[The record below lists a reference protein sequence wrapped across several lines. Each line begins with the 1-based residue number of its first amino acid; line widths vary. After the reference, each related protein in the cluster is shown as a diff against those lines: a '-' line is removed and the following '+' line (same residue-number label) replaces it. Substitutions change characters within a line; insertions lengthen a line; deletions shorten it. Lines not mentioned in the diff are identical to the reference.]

1 MINWNNLFIINKIK
15 IIRNSKLKFL
25 KNIQKKYKDINI
37 SQFKKFYIITIGIIF
52 LISTIIFSCLI
63 ADIIIQ
69 PDIQA
74 IELYKPTI
82 PTKIYDIKG
91 EVISEFFTEQRA
103 LVEYKDLPEH
113 LIEAIISMED
123 NNFMKHAGIDVI
135 GIFRGTIG
143 NMLLGR
149 RPRGASTLTQQ
160 VARGIVLKSRERT
173 ITRKLR
179 EIWVTFQIEKRLTKE
194 EIVTLYFNQIFFG
207 HSVYGVQAASRF
219 YFNKDVQD
227 LNLAECAML
236 ATLPPSPN
244 AYSPI
249 NNPNISMQRHKVVLK
264 RMNDMKFITSAERD
278 IAYKEFWESYT
289 GKIGRRGTTA
299 YSASMDRAPYV
310 TEYVRRM
317 LVEKYDEKTLKEDGL
332 KIYTT
337 IDIEKQEAAQ
347 RLLTEALRNYNI
359 RYEGGSLDISSVY
372 DRNLLNKLEILSLM
386 FELPEDLTYNKF
398 NIAVR
403 DSLNKNVSSPL
414 ALISDIFGME
424 EVNDIM
430 MEVMKADEAELSRQ
444 IEGALVSID
453 PRNGYIVSMVGG
465 SGFTPRN
472 QLNRVT
478 QARRQAGSAF
488 KPFVYAA
495 SMDITNYSPSTIV
508 SDAPI
513 GFVFEDGNSWIPKN
527 YSENFKGD
535 VSLRYA
541 LSVSL
546 NIATIN
552 VLNYVGVTNA
562 IKYMEPIFKADNDER
577 KSKRM
582 FNADLTLSLG
592 TGLFTPLELTT
603 GFATIANEGKEVEP
617 ILIRYVTDRNDVV
630 IDNFE
635 EELKKEIEEKGGAKQ
650 VMSREVAYLISD
662 ILSGVLRGGTATS
675 AMYEAKFTRMG
686 AGKTGTSNDWK
697 DAWFVGYTP
706 ELATGIWIGF
716 DSFKYSLGN
725 NQVGGRVAAPIW
737 GKYMV
742 EALKTVKPTWYKKP
756 ANVVNVEVCAISGK
770 LPSPSCYS
778 LKSEL
783 FIRDKIPNEICNVCA
798 NHLQDSSE
806 LDSIIDS
813 FLDY

>member
-1 MINWNNLFIINKIK
+1 M
-15 IIRNSKLKFL
+15 KFL
-25 KNIQKKYKDINI
+25 KNIWQKYNNLNI
-37 SQFKKFYIITIGIIF
+37 KQFKKFYIIAIAIIF
-52 LISTIIFSCLI
+52 LLNTIIFSFLI
-63 ADIIIQ
+63 ADIVAQ
-69 PDIQA
+69 PDIEA
-74 IELYKPTI
+74 IELYQPTI

-103 LVEYKDLPEH
+103 LVNYKDLPPH

-123 NNFMKHAGIDVI
+123 NNFMKHAGIDII

-244 AYSPI
+244 TYSPI

-264 RMNDMKFITSAERD
+264 RMNDMKFITQAEGD

-310 TEYVRRM
+310 TEYVRRI
-317 LVEKYDEKTLKEDGL
+317 LVERYDEKTLKEEGL

-347 RLLTEALRNYNI
+347 KLLTEALRNYNI
-359 RYEGGSLDISSVY
+359 KYEGGSLDISSVY
-372 DRNLLNKLEILSLM
+372 DRTLLNKLEMLSLIVA
-386 FELPEDLTYNKF
+386 LPEDLAYNKF

-403 DSLNKNVSSPL
+403 DALNKNVSSPL
-414 ALISDIFGME
+414 ALLSDMFGME
-424 EVNDIM
+424 NVNDVI

-444 IEGALVSID
+444 IEGALVSIN
-453 PRNGYIVSMVGG
+453 PKNGYIVSMVGG

-527 YSENFKGD
+527 YSANFKGD

-541 LSVSL
+541 LAVSL

-562 IKYMEPIFKADNDER
+562 IKYMEPIFKADNDEK

-617 ILIRYVTDRNDVV
+617 ILIRYVTDRHDVM

-635 EELKKEIEEKGGAKQ
+635 EDLKKEIEERGGAKQ
-650 VMSREVAYLISD
+650 VMSQEVAYLISD

-725 NQVGGRVAAPIW
+725 NQVGGRIAAPIW

-742 EALKTVKPTWYKKP
+742 EALKTIKPTWYKKP
-756 ANVVNVEVCAISGK
+756 NNIVNINICSISGK
-770 LPSPSCYS
+770 LPSASCYS
-778 LKSEL
+778 IKSEL

-798 NHLQDSSE
+798 NYLQDSNE

>member
-1 MINWNNLFIINKIK
+1 M
-15 IIRNSKLKFL
+15 KFL
-25 KNIQKKYKDINI
+25 KNIWQKYNNLNI
-37 SQFKKFYIITIGIIF
+37 KQFKKFYIIAIAIF
-52 LISTIIFSCLI
+52 FLLNTIIFSFLI
-63 ADIIIQ
+63 ADIVAQ
-69 PDIQA
+69 PDIEA
-74 IELYKPTI
+74 IELYQPTI

-103 LVEYKDLPEH
+103 LVNYKDLPPH

-123 NNFMKHAGIDVI
+123 NNFMKHAGIDII

-143 NMLLGR
+143 NMLLRR

-244 AYSPI
+244 TYSPI

-264 RMNDMKFITSAERD
+264 RMNDMKFITQAEGD

-310 TEYVRRM
+310 TEYVRRI
-317 LVEKYDEKTLKEDGL
+317 LVERYDEKTLKEEGL

-347 RLLTEALRNYNI
+347 KLLTEALRNYNI
-359 RYEGGSLDISSVY
+359 KYEGGSLDISSVY
-372 DRNLLNKLEILSLM
+372 DRTLLNKLEMLSLIVA
-386 FELPEDLTYNKF
+386 LPEDLAYNKF

-403 DSLNKNVSSPL
+403 DALNKNVSSPL
-414 ALISDIFGME
+414 ALLSDMFGME
-424 EVNDIM
+424 NVNDVI

-444 IEGALVSID
+444 IEGALVSIN
-453 PRNGYIVSMVGG
+453 PKNGYIVSMVGG

-527 YSENFKGD
+527 YSANFKGD

-541 LSVSL
+541 LAVSL

-562 IKYMEPIFKADNDER
+562 IKYMEPIFKADNDEK

-617 ILIRYVTDRNDVV
+617 ILIRYVTDRHDVM

-635 EELKKEIEEKGGAKQ
+635 EDLKKEIEERGGAKQ
-650 VMSREVAYLISD
+650 VMSQEVAYLISD

-725 NQVGGRVAAPIW
+725 NQVGGRIAAPIW

-742 EALKTVKPTWYKKP
+742 EALKTIKPTWYKKP
-756 ANVVNVEVCAISGK
+756 NNIVNVNICAISGK
-770 LPSPSCYS
+770 LPSASCYS
-778 LKSEL
+778 IKSEL

-798 NHLQDSSE
+798 NYLQDSSE

>member
-1 MINWNNLFIINKIK
+1 M
-15 IIRNSKLKFL
+15 KFL
-25 KNIQKKYKDINI
+25 KNIWQKYNNLNI
-37 SQFKKFYIITIGIIF
+37 KQFKKFYIIAIAIIF
-52 LISTIIFSCLI
+52 LLNTIIFSFLI
-63 ADIIIQ
+63 ADIVAQ
-69 PDIQA
+69 PDIEA
-74 IELYKPTI
+74 IELYQPTI

-103 LVEYKDLPEH
+103 LVNYKDLPPH

-123 NNFMKHAGIDVI
+123 NNFMKHAGIDII

-244 AYSPI
+244 TYSPI

-264 RMNDMKFITSAERD
+264 RMNDMKFITQAEGD

-310 TEYVRRM
+310 TEYVRRI
-317 LVEKYDEKTLKEDGL
+317 LVERYDEKTLKEEGL

-347 RLLTEALRNYNI
+347 KLLTEALRNYNI
-359 RYEGGSLDISSVY
+359 KYEGGSLDISSVY
-372 DRNLLNKLEILSLM
+372 DRTLLNKLEMLSLIVA
-386 FELPEDLTYNKF
+386 LPEDLAYNKF

-403 DSLNKNVSSPL
+403 DALNKNVSSPL
-414 ALISDIFGME
+414 ALLSDMFGME
-424 EVNDIM
+424 NVNDVI

-444 IEGALVSID
+444 IEGALVSIN
-453 PRNGYIVSMVGG
+453 PKNGYIVSMVGG

-527 YSENFKGD
+527 YSANFKGD

-541 LSVSL
+541 LAVSL

-562 IKYMEPIFKADNDER
+562 IKYMEPIFKADNDEK

-617 ILIRYVTDRNDVV
+617 ILIRYVTDRHDVM

-635 EELKKEIEEKGGAKQ
+635 EDLKKEIEGRGGAKQ
-650 VMSREVAYLISD
+650 VMSQEVAYLISD

-725 NQVGGRVAAPIW
+725 NQVGGRIAAPIW

-742 EALKTVKPTWYKKP
+742 EALKTIKPTWYKKP
-756 ANVVNVEVCAISGK
+756 NNIVNINICAISGK
-770 LPSPSCYS
+770 LPSASCYS
-778 LKSEL
+778 IKSEL

-798 NHLQDSSE
+798 NYLQDSSE

>member
-1 MINWNNLFIINKIK
+1 M
-15 IIRNSKLKFL
+15 KFL
-25 KNIQKKYKDINI
+25 KNIWQKYNNLNI
-37 SQFKKFYIITIGIIF
+37 KQFKKFYIVAIAIIF
-52 LISTIIFSCLI
+52 LLNTIIFSFLI
-63 ADIIIQ
+63 ADIVAQ
-69 PDIQA
+69 PDIEA
-74 IELYKPTI
+74 IELYQPTI

-103 LVEYKDLPEH
+103 LVNYKDLPPH

-123 NNFMKHAGIDVI
+123 NNFMKHAGIDII

-244 AYSPI
+244 TYSPI

-264 RMNDMKFITSAERD
+264 RMNDMKFITQAEGD

-310 TEYVRRM
+310 TEYVRRI
-317 LVEKYDEKTLKEDGL
+317 LVERYDEKTLKEEGL

-347 RLLTEALRNYNI
+347 KLLTEALRNYNI
-359 RYEGGSLDISSVY
+359 KYEGGSLDISSVY
-372 DRNLLNKLEILSLM
+372 DRTLLNKLEMLSLIVA
-386 FELPEDLTYNKF
+386 LPEDLAYNKF

-403 DSLNKNVSSPL
+403 DALNKNVSSPL
-414 ALISDIFGME
+414 ALLSDMFGME
-424 EVNDIM
+424 NVNDVI

-444 IEGALVSID
+444 IEGALVSIN
-453 PRNGYIVSMVGG
+453 PKNGYIVSMVGG

-527 YSENFKGD
+527 YSANFKGD

-541 LSVSL
+541 LAVSL

-562 IKYMEPIFKADNDER
+562 IKYMEPIFKADNDEK

-617 ILIRYVTDRNDVV
+617 ILIRYVTDRHDVM

-635 EELKKEIEEKGGAKQ
+635 EDLKKEIEERGGAKQ
-650 VMSREVAYLISD
+650 VMSQEVAYLISD

-725 NQVGGRVAAPIW
+725 NQVGGRIAAPIW

-742 EALKTVKPTWYKKP
+742 EALKTIKPTWYKKP
-756 ANVVNVEVCAISGK
+756 NNIVNINICAISGK
-770 LPSPSCYS
+770 LPSASCYS
-778 LKSEL
+778 IKSEL

-798 NHLQDSSE
+798 NYLQDSSE

>member
-1 MINWNNLFIINKIK
+1 M
-15 IIRNSKLKFL
+15 KFL
-25 KNIQKKYKDINI
+25 KNIWQKYNNLDIK
-37 SQFKKFYIITIGIIF
+37 QFKKFYIIAIAIIF
-52 LISTIIFSCLI
+52 LLNTIIFSFLI
-63 ADIIIQ
+63 ADIVAQ
-69 PDIQA
+69 PDIEA
-74 IELYKPTI
+74 IELYQPTI

-103 LVEYKDLPEH
+103 LVNYKDLPPH

-123 NNFMKHAGIDVI
+123 NNFMKHAGIDII

-244 AYSPI
+244 TYSPI

-264 RMNDMKFITSAERD
+264 RMNDMKFITQAEGD

-310 TEYVRRM
+310 TEYVRRI
-317 LVEKYDEKTLKEDGL
+317 LVERYDEKTLKEEGL

-347 RLLTEALRNYNI
+347 KLLTEALRNYNI
-359 RYEGGSLDISSVY
+359 KYEGGSLDISSVY
-372 DRNLLNKLEILSLM
+372 DRTLLNKLEMLSLIVA
-386 FELPEDLTYNKF
+386 LPEDLAYNKF

-403 DSLNKNVSSPL
+403 DALNKNVSSPL
-414 ALISDIFGME
+414 ALLSDMFGME
-424 EVNDIM
+424 NVNDVI

-444 IEGALVSID
+444 IEGALVSIN
-453 PRNGYIVSMVGG
+453 PKNGYIVSMVGG

-527 YSENFKGD
+527 YSANFKGD

-541 LSVSL
+541 LAVSL

-562 IKYMEPIFKADNDER
+562 IKYMEPIFKADNDEK

-617 ILIRYVTDRNDVV
+617 ILIRYVTDRHDVM

-635 EELKKEIEEKGGAKQ
+635 EDLKKEIEERGGAKQ
-650 VMSREVAYLISD
+650 VMSQEVAYLISD

-725 NQVGGRVAAPIW
+725 NQVGGRIAAPIW

-742 EALKTVKPTWYKKP
+742 EALKTIKPTWYKKP
-756 ANVVNVEVCAISGK
+756 DNIVNVNICAISGK
-770 LPSPSCYS
+770 LPSASCYS
-778 LKSEL
+778 IKSEL

-798 NHLQDSSE
+798 NYLQDSNE

>member
-1 MINWNNLFIINKIK
+1 M
-15 IIRNSKLKFL
+15 KFL
-25 KNIQKKYKDINI
+25 KNIWQKYNNLNI
-37 SQFKKFYIITIGIIF
+37 KQFKKFYIIAIAIIF
-52 LISTIIFSCLI
+52 LLNTIIFSFLI
-63 ADIIIQ
+63 ADIVAQ
-69 PDIQA
+69 PDIEA
-74 IELYKPTI
+74 IELYQPTI

-103 LVEYKDLPEH
+103 LVNYKDLPPH

-123 NNFMKHAGIDVI
+123 NNFMKHAGIDII

-244 AYSPI
+244 TYSPI

-264 RMNDMKFITSAERD
+264 RMNDMKFITQAEGD

-310 TEYVRRM
+310 TEYVRRI
-317 LVEKYDEKTLKEDGL
+317 LVERYDEKTLKEEGL

-347 RLLTEALRNYNI
+347 KLLTEALRNYNI
-359 RYEGGSLDISSVY
+359 KYEGGSLDISSVY
-372 DRNLLNKLEILSLM
+372 DRTLLNKLEMLSLIVA
-386 FELPEDLTYNKF
+386 LPEDLSYNKF

-403 DSLNKNVSSPL
+403 DALNKNVSSPL
-414 ALISDIFGME
+414 ALLSDMFGME
-424 EVNDIM
+424 NVNDVI

-444 IEGALVSID
+444 IEGALVSIN
-453 PRNGYIVSMVGG
+453 PKNGYIVSMVGG

-527 YSENFKGD
+527 YSTNFKGD

-541 LSVSL
+541 LAVSL

-562 IKYMEPIFKADNDER
+562 IKYMEPIFKADNDEK

-617 ILIRYVTDRNDVV
+617 ILIRYVTDRHDVM

-635 EELKKEIEEKGGAKQ
+635 EDLKKEIEERGGAKQ
-650 VMSREVAYLISD
+650 VMSQEVAYLISD

-725 NQVGGRVAAPIW
+725 NQVGGRIAAPIW

-742 EALKTVKPTWYKKP
+742 EALKTIKPTWYKKP
-756 ANVVNVEVCAISGK
+756 NNIVNINICAVSGK
-770 LPSPSCYS
+770 LPSASCYS
-778 LKSEL
+778 IKSEL

-798 NHLQDSSE
+798 NYLQDSSE

>member
-1 MINWNNLFIINKIK
+1 M
-15 IIRNSKLKFL
+15 KFL
-25 KNIQKKYKDINI
+25 KNIWQKYNNLNI
-37 SQFKKFYIITIGIIF
+37 KQFKKFYIIAIAIIF
-52 LISTIIFSCLI
+52 LLNTIIFSFLI
-63 ADIIIQ
+63 ADIVAQ
-69 PDIQA
+69 PDIEA
-74 IELYKPTI
+74 IELYQPTI

-103 LVEYKDLPEH
+103 LVNYKDLPPH

-123 NNFMKHAGIDVI
+123 NNFMKHAGIDII

-244 AYSPI
+244 TYSPI

-264 RMNDMKFITSAERD
+264 RMNDMKFITQAEGD

-310 TEYVRRM
+310 TEYVRRI
-317 LVEKYDEKTLKEDGL
+317 LVERYDEKTLKEEGL

-347 RLLTEALRNYNI
+347 KLLTEALRNYNI
-359 RYEGGSLDISSVY
+359 KYEGGSLDISSVY
-372 DRNLLNKLEILSLM
+372 DRTLLNKLEMLSLIVA
-386 FELPEDLTYNKF
+386 LPEDLTYNKF

-403 DSLNKNVSSPL
+403 DALNKNVSSPL
-414 ALISDIFGME
+414 ALLSDMFGME
-424 EVNDIM
+424 NVNDVI

-444 IEGALVSID
+444 IEGALVSIN
-453 PRNGYIVSMVGG
+453 PKNGYIVSMVGG

-527 YSENFKGD
+527 YSANFKGD

-541 LSVSL
+541 LAVSL

-562 IKYMEPIFKADNDER
+562 IKYMEPIFKADNDEK

-617 ILIRYVTDRNDVV
+617 ILIRYVTDRHDVM

-635 EELKKEIEEKGGAKQ
+635 EDLKKEIEERGGAKQ
-650 VMSREVAYLISD
+650 VMSQEVAYLISD

-725 NQVGGRVAAPIW
+725 NQVGGRIAAPIW

-742 EALKTVKPTWYKKP
+742 EALKTIKPTWYKKP
-756 ANVVNVEVCAISGK
+756 NNIVNVNICTVSGK
-770 LPSPSCYS
+770 LPSASCYS
-778 LKSEL
+778 IKSEL

-798 NHLQDSSE
+798 NYLQDSSE

>member
-1 MINWNNLFIINKIK
+1 M
-15 IIRNSKLKFL
+15 KFL
-25 KNIQKKYKDINI
+25 KNIWQKYNNLNI
-37 SQFKKFYIITIGIIF
+37 KQFKKFYIITIAIIF
-52 LISTIIFSCLI
+52 LLNTIIFSFLI
-63 ADIIIQ
+63 ADIVAQ
-69 PDIQA
+69 PDIEA
-74 IELYKPTI
+74 IELYQPTI

-103 LVEYKDLPEH
+103 LVNYKDLPPH

-123 NNFMKHAGIDVI
+123 NNFMKHAGIDII

-244 AYSPI
+244 TYSPI

-264 RMNDMKFITSAERD
+264 RMNDMKFITQAECD

-310 TEYVRRM
+310 TEYVRRI
-317 LVEKYDEKTLKEDGL
+317 LVERYDEKTLKEEGL

-347 RLLTEALRNYNI
+347 KLLTEALRNYNI
-359 RYEGGSLDISSVY
+359 KYEGGSLDISSVY
-372 DRNLLNKLEILSLM
+372 DRTLLNKLEMLSLIVA
-386 FELPEDLTYNKF
+386 LPEDLAYNKF

-403 DSLNKNVSSPL
+403 DALNKNVSSPL
-414 ALISDIFGME
+414 ALLSDMFGME
-424 EVNDIM
+424 NVNDVI

-444 IEGALVSID
+444 IEGALVSIN
-453 PRNGYIVSMVGG
+453 PKNGYIVSMVGG

-527 YSENFKGD
+527 YSANFKGD

-541 LSVSL
+541 LAVSL

-562 IKYMEPIFKADNDER
+562 IKYMEPIFKADNDEK

-603 GFATIANEGKEVEP
+603 GFAAIANEGKEVEP
-617 ILIRYVTDRNDVV
+617 ILIRYVTDRHDVM

-635 EELKKEIEEKGGAKQ
+635 EDLKKEIEERGGAKQ
-650 VMSREVAYLISD
+650 VMSQEVAYLISD

-725 NQVGGRVAAPIW
+725 NQVGGRIAAPIW

-742 EALKTVKPTWYKKP
+742 EALKTIKPTWYKKP
-756 ANVVNVEVCAISGK
+756 NNIVNINICAISGK
-770 LPSPSCYS
+770 LPSASCYS
-778 LKSEL
+778 IKSEL

-798 NHLQDSSE
+798 NYLQDSSE

>member
-1 MINWNNLFIINKIK
+1 M
-15 IIRNSKLKFL
+15 KFL
-25 KNIQKKYKDINI
+25 KNIWQKYNNLNI
-37 SQFKKFYIITIGIIF
+37 KQFKRFYIITIAIIF
-52 LISTIIFSCLI
+52 LLNTIIFSFLI
-63 ADIIIQ
+63 ADIVAQ
-69 PDIQA
+69 PDIEA
-74 IELYKPTI
+74 IELYQPTI

-103 LVEYKDLPEH
+103 LVNYKDLPPH

-123 NNFMKHAGIDVI
+123 NNFMKHAGIDII

-244 AYSPI
+244 TYSPI

-264 RMNDMKFITSAERD
+264 RMNDMKFITQAEGD

-310 TEYVRRM
+310 TEYVRRI
-317 LVEKYDEKTLKEDGL
+317 LVERYDEKTLKEEGL

-347 RLLTEALRNYNI
+347 KLLTEALRNYNI
-359 RYEGGSLDISSVY
+359 KYEGGSLDISSVY
-372 DRNLLNKLEILSLM
+372 DRTLLNKLEMLSLIVA
-386 FELPEDLTYNKF
+386 LPEDLAYNKF

-403 DSLNKNVSSPL
+403 DALNKNVSSPL
-414 ALISDIFGME
+414 ALLSDMFGME
-424 EVNDIM
+424 NVNDVI

-444 IEGALVSID
+444 IEGALVSIN
-453 PRNGYIVSMVGG
+453 PKNGYIVSMVGG

-527 YSENFKGD
+527 YSANFKGD

-541 LSVSL
+541 LAVSL

-562 IKYMEPIFKADNDER
+562 IKYMEPIFKADNDEK

-617 ILIRYVTDRNDVV
+617 ILIRYVTDRHDVM

-635 EELKKEIEEKGGAKQ
+635 EDLKKEIEERGGAKQ
-650 VMSREVAYLISD
+650 VMSQEVAYLISD

-725 NQVGGRVAAPIW
+725 NQVGGRIAAPIW

-742 EALKTVKPTWYKKP
+742 EALKTIKPTWYKKP
-756 ANVVNVEVCAISGK
+756 NNIVNINICAVSGK
-770 LPSPSCYS
+770 LPSASCYS
-778 LKSEL
+778 IKSEL

-798 NHLQDSSE
+798 NYLQDSSE

>member
-1 MINWNNLFIINKIK
+1 M
-15 IIRNSKLKFL
+15 KFL
-25 KNIQKKYKDINI
+25 KNIWQKYNNLNI
-37 SQFKKFYIITIGIIF
+37 KQFKKFYIIAIVIIF
-52 LISTIIFSCLI
+52 LLNTIIFSFLI
-63 ADIIIQ
+63 ADIVAQ
-69 PDIQA
+69 PDIEA
-74 IELYKPTI
+74 IELYQPTI

-103 LVEYKDLPEH
+103 LVNYKDLPPH

-123 NNFMKHAGIDVI
+123 NNFMKHAGIDII

-244 AYSPI
+244 TYSPI

-264 RMNDMKFITSAERD
+264 RMNDMKFITQAEGD

-310 TEYVRRM
+310 TEYVRRI
-317 LVEKYDEKTLKEDGL
+317 LVERYDEKTLKEEGL

-347 RLLTEALRNYNI
+347 KLLTEALRNYNI
-359 RYEGGSLDISSVY
+359 KYEGGSLDISSVY
-372 DRNLLNKLEILSLM
+372 DRTLLNKLEMLSLIVA
-386 FELPEDLTYNKF
+386 LPEDLAYNKF

-403 DSLNKNVSSPL
+403 DALNKNVSSPL
-414 ALISDIFGME
+414 ALLSDMLGME
-424 EVNDIM
+424 NVNDVI

-444 IEGALVSID
+444 IEGALVSIN
-453 PRNGYIVSMVGG
+453 PKNGYIVSMVGG

-527 YSENFKGD
+527 YSANFKGD

-541 LSVSL
+541 LAVSL

-562 IKYMEPIFKADNDER
+562 IKYMEPIFKADNDEK

-617 ILIRYVTDRNDVV
+617 ILIRYVTDRHDVM

-635 EELKKEIEEKGGAKQ
+635 EDLKKEIEKRGGAKQ
-650 VMSREVAYLISD
+650 VMSQEVAYLISD

-725 NQVGGRVAAPIW
+725 NQVGGRIAAPIW

-742 EALKTVKPTWYKKP
+742 EALKTIKPTWYKKP
-756 ANVVNVEVCAISGK
+756 NNIVNVNICAISGK
-770 LPSPSCYS
+770 LPSASCYS
-778 LKSEL
+778 IKSEL

-798 NHLQDSSE
+798 NYLQDSSE

>member
-1 MINWNNLFIINKIK
+1 M
-15 IIRNSKLKFL
+15 KFL
-25 KNIQKKYKDINI
+25 KNIWQKYNNLNI
-37 SQFKKFYIITIGIIF
+37 KQFKRFYIITIAIIF
-52 LISTIIFSCLI
+52 LLNTIIFSFLI
-63 ADIIIQ
+63 ADIVAQ
-69 PDIQA
+69 PDIEA
-74 IELYKPTI
+74 IELYQPTI

-103 LVEYKDLPEH
+103 LVNYKDLPPH

-123 NNFMKHAGIDVI
+123 NNFMKHAGIDII

-244 AYSPI
+244 TYSPI

-264 RMNDMKFITSAERD
+264 RMNDMKFITQAEGD

-310 TEYVRRM
+310 TEYVRRI
-317 LVEKYDEKTLKEDGL
+317 LVERYDEKTLKEEGL

-347 RLLTEALRNYNI
+347 KLLTEALRNYNI
-359 RYEGGSLDISSVY
+359 KYEGGSLDISSVY
-372 DRNLLNKLEILSLM
+372 DRTLLNKLEMLSLIVA
-386 FELPEDLTYNKF
+386 LPEDLAYNKF

-403 DSLNKNVSSPL
+403 DALNKNVSSPL
-414 ALISDIFGME
+414 ALLSDMFGME
-424 EVNDIM
+424 NVNDVI

-444 IEGALVSID
+444 IEGALVSIN
-453 PRNGYIVSMVGG
+453 PKNGYIVSMVGG

-527 YSENFKGD
+527 YSANFKGD

-541 LSVSL
+541 LAVSL

-562 IKYMEPIFKADNDER
+562 IKYMEPIFKADNDEK

-617 ILIRYVTDRNDVV
+617 ILIRYVTDRHDVM

-635 EELKKEIEEKGGAKQ
+635 EDLKKEIEERGGAKQ
-650 VMSREVAYLISD
+650 VMSQEVAYLISD

-725 NQVGGRVAAPIW
+725 NQVGGRIAAPIW

-742 EALKTVKPTWYKKP
+742 EALKTIKPTWYKKP
-756 ANVVNVEVCAISGK
+756 NNIVNVNICAVSGK
-770 LPSPSCYS
+770 LPSASCYS
-778 LKSEL
+778 IKSEL

-798 NHLQDSSE
+798 NYLQDSSE

>member
-1 MINWNNLFIINKIK
+1 M
-15 IIRNSKLKFL
+15 KFL
-25 KNIQKKYKDINI
+25 KNIWQKYNNLNI
-37 SQFKKFYIITIGIIF
+37 KQFKKFYIIAIAIIF
-52 LISTIIFSCLI
+52 LLNTIIFSFLI
-63 ADIIIQ
+63 ADIVAQ
-69 PDIQA
+69 PDIEA
-74 IELYKPTI
+74 IELYQPTI

-103 LVEYKDLPEH
+103 LVNYKDLPPH

-123 NNFMKHAGIDVI
+123 NNFMKHAGIDII

-244 AYSPI
+244 TYSPI

-264 RMNDMKFITSAERD
+264 RMNDMKFITQAEGD

-310 TEYVRRM
+310 TEYVRRI
-317 LVEKYDEKTLKEDGL
+317 LVERYDEKTLKEEGL

-347 RLLTEALRNYNI
+347 KLLTEALRNYNI
-359 RYEGGSLDISSVY
+359 KYEGGSLDISSVY
-372 DRNLLNKLEILSLM
+372 DRTLLNKLEMLSLIVA
-386 FELPEDLTYNKF
+386 LPEDLAYNKF

-403 DSLNKNVSSPL
+403 DALNKNVSSPL
-414 ALISDIFGME
+414 ALLSDMFGME
-424 EVNDIM
+424 NVNDVI

-444 IEGALVSID
+444 IEGALVSIN
-453 PRNGYIVSMVGG
+453 PKNGYIVSMVGG

-527 YSENFKGD
+527 YSANFKGD

-541 LSVSL
+541 LAVSL

-562 IKYMEPIFKADNDER
+562 IKYMEPIFKADNDEK

-617 ILIRYVTDRNDVV
+617 ILIRYVTDRYDVM

-635 EELKKEIEEKGGAKQ
+635 EDLKKEIEERGGAKQ
-650 VMSREVAYLISD
+650 VMSQEVAYLISD

-725 NQVGGRVAAPIW
+725 NQVGGRIAAPIW

-742 EALKTVKPTWYKKP
+742 EALKTIKPTWYKKP
-756 ANVVNVEVCAISGK
+756 NNIVNINICAVSGK
-770 LPSPSCYS
+770 LPSASCYS
-778 LKSEL
+778 IKSEL

-798 NHLQDSSE
+798 NYLQDSSE

>member
-1 MINWNNLFIINKIK
+1 M
-15 IIRNSKLKFL
+15 KFL
-25 KNIQKKYKDINI
+25 KNIWQKYNNLNI
-37 SQFKKFYIITIGIIF
+37 KQFKKFYIIAIAIIF
-52 LISTIIFSCLI
+52 LLNTIIFSFLI
-63 ADIIIQ
+63 ADIVAQ
-69 PDIQA
+69 PDIEA
-74 IELYKPTI
+74 IELYQPTI

-103 LVEYKDLPEH
+103 LVNYKDLPPH

-123 NNFMKHAGIDVI
+123 NNFMKHAGIDII

-244 AYSPI
+244 TYSPI

-264 RMNDMKFITSAERD
+264 RMNDMKFITQEEGD

-310 TEYVRRM
+310 TEYVRRI
-317 LVEKYDEKTLKEDGL
+317 LVERYDEKTLKEEGL

-347 RLLTEALRNYNI
+347 KLLTEALRNYNI
-359 RYEGGSLDISSVY
+359 KYEGGSLDISSVY
-372 DRNLLNKLEILSLM
+372 DRTLLNKLEMLSLIVA
-386 FELPEDLTYNKF
+386 LPEDLAYNKF

-403 DSLNKNVSSPL
+403 DALNKNVSSPL
-414 ALISDIFGME
+414 ALLSDMFGME
-424 EVNDIM
+424 NVNDVI

-444 IEGALVSID
+444 IEGALVSIN
-453 PRNGYIVSMVGG
+453 PKNGYIVSMVGG

-527 YSENFKGD
+527 YSANFKGD

-541 LSVSL
+541 LAVSL

-562 IKYMEPIFKADNDER
+562 IKYMEPIFKADNDEK

-617 ILIRYVTDRNDVV
+617 ILIRYVTDRHDVM

-635 EELKKEIEEKGGAKQ
+635 EDLKKEIEERGGAKQ
-650 VMSREVAYLISD
+650 VMSQEVAYLISD

-725 NQVGGRVAAPIW
+725 NQVGGRIAAPIW

-742 EALKTVKPTWYKKP
+742 EALKTIKPTWYKKP
-756 ANVVNVEVCAISGK
+756 NNIVNVNICAISGK
-770 LPSPSCYS
+770 LPSASCYS
-778 LKSEL
+778 IKSEL
-783 FIRDKIPNEICNVCA
+783 FIRDKIPNEICNVCE
-798 NHLQDSSE
+798 NYLQDSSE

>member
-1 MINWNNLFIINKIK
+1 M
-15 IIRNSKLKFL
+15 KFL
-25 KNIQKKYKDINI
+25 KNIWQKYNNLNI
-37 SQFKKFYIITIGIIF
+37 KQFKKFYIIAIAIIF
-52 LISTIIFSCLI
+52 LLNTIIFSFLI
-63 ADIIIQ
+63 ADIVAQ
-69 PDIQA
+69 PDIEA
-74 IELYKPTI
+74 IELYQPTI

-103 LVEYKDLPEH
+103 LVNYKDLPPH

-123 NNFMKHAGIDVI
+123 NNFMKHAGIDII

-244 AYSPI
+244 TYSPI

-264 RMNDMKFITSAERD
+264 RMNDMKFITQAEGD

-310 TEYVRRM
+310 TEYVRRI
-317 LVEKYDEKTLKEDGL
+317 LVERYDEKTLKEEGL

-347 RLLTEALRNYNI
+347 KLLTEALRNYNI
-359 RYEGGSLDISSVY
+359 KYEGGSLDISSVY
-372 DRNLLNKLEILSLM
+372 DRTLLNKLEMLSLIVA
-386 FELPEDLTYNKF
+386 LPEDLAYNKF

-403 DSLNKNVSSPL
+403 DALNKNVSSPL
-414 ALISDIFGME
+414 ALLSDMFGME
-424 EVNDIM
+424 NVNDVI

-444 IEGALVSID
+444 IEGALVSIN
-453 PRNGYIVSMVGG
+453 PKNGYIVSMVGG

-527 YSENFKGD
+527 YSANFKGD

-541 LSVSL
+541 LAVSL

-562 IKYMEPIFKADNDER
+562 IKYMEPIFKADNDEK

-617 ILIRYVTDRNDVV
+617 ILIRYVTDRHDVM

-635 EELKKEIEEKGGAKQ
+635 EDLKKEIEERGGAKQ
-650 VMSREVAYLISD
+650 VMSQEVAYLISD

-725 NQVGGRVAAPIW
+725 NQVGGRIAAPIW

-742 EALKTVKPTWYKKP
+742 EALKTIKPTWYKKP
-756 ANVVNVEVCAISGK
+756 NNIVNVNICAVSGK
-770 LPSPSCYS
+770 LPSASCYS
-778 LKSEL
+778 IKSEL

-798 NHLQDSSE
+798 NYLQDSSE

-813 FLDY
+813 FLDYE

>member
-1 MINWNNLFIINKIK
+1 M
-15 IIRNSKLKFL
+15 KFL
-25 KNIQKKYKDINI
+25 KNIWQKYNNLDIK
-37 SQFKKFYIITIGIIF
+37 QFKKFYIIAIAIIF
-52 LISTIIFSCLI
+52 LLNTIIFSFLI
-63 ADIIIQ
+63 ADIVAQ
-69 PDIQA
+69 PDIEA
-74 IELYKPTI
+74 IELYQPTI

-103 LVEYKDLPEH
+103 LVNYKDLPPH

-123 NNFMKHAGIDVI
+123 NNFMKHAGIDII

-244 AYSPI
+244 TYSPI

-264 RMNDMKFITSAERD
+264 RMNDMKFITQAEGD

-310 TEYVRRM
+310 TEYVRRI
-317 LVEKYDEKTLKEDGL
+317 LVERYDEKTLKEEGL

-347 RLLTEALRNYNI
+347 KLLTEALRNYNI
-359 RYEGGSLDISSVY
+359 KYEGGSLDISSVY
-372 DRNLLNKLEILSLM
+372 DRTLLNKLEMLSLIVA
-386 FELPEDLTYNKF
+386 LPEDLAYNKF

-403 DSLNKNVSSPL
+403 DALNKNVSSPL
-414 ALISDIFGME
+414 ALLSDMFGME
-424 EVNDIM
+424 NVNDVI

-444 IEGALVSID
+444 IEGALVSIN
-453 PRNGYIVSMVGG
+453 PKNGYIVSMVGG

-527 YSENFKGD
+527 YSANFKGD

-541 LSVSL
+541 LAVSL

-562 IKYMEPIFKADNDER
+562 IKYMEPIFKADNDEK

-603 GFATIANEGKEVEP
+603 GFAAIANEGKEVEP
-617 ILIRYVTDRNDVV
+617 ILIRYVTDRHDVM

-635 EELKKEIEEKGGAKQ
+635 EDLKKEIEERGGAKQ
-650 VMSREVAYLISD
+650 VMSQEVAYLISD

-725 NQVGGRVAAPIW
+725 NQVGGRIAAPIW

-742 EALKTVKPTWYKKP
+742 EALKTIKPTWYKKP
-756 ANVVNVEVCAISGK
+756 NNIVNVNICAVSGK
-770 LPSPSCYS
+770 LPSASCYS
-778 LKSEL
+778 IKSEL

-798 NHLQDSSE
+798 NYLQDSSE

>member
-1 MINWNNLFIINKIK
+1 M
-15 IIRNSKLKFL
+15 KFL
-25 KNIQKKYKDINI
+25 KNIWQKYNNLNI
-37 SQFKKFYIITIGIIF
+37 KQFKKFYIIAIAIIF
-52 LISTIIFSCLI
+52 LLNTIIFSFLI
-63 ADIIIQ
+63 ADIVAQ
-69 PDIQA
+69 PDIEA
-74 IELYKPTI
+74 IELYQPTI

-103 LVEYKDLPEH
+103 LVNYKDLPPH

-123 NNFMKHAGIDVI
+123 NNFMKHAGIDII

-244 AYSPI
+244 TYSPI

-264 RMNDMKFITSAERD
+264 RMNDMKFITQAEGD

-310 TEYVRRM
+310 TEYVRRI
-317 LVEKYDEKTLKEDGL
+317 LVERYDEKTLKEEGL

-347 RLLTEALRNYNI
+347 KLLTEALRNYNI
-359 RYEGGSLDISSVY
+359 KYEGGSLDISSVY
-372 DRNLLNKLEILSLM
+372 DRTLLNKLEMLSLIVA
-386 FELPEDLTYNKF
+386 LPEDLAYNKF

-403 DSLNKNVSSPL
+403 DALNKNVSSPL
-414 ALISDIFGME
+414 ALLSDMFGME
-424 EVNDIM
+424 NVNDVI

-444 IEGALVSID
+444 IEGALVSIN
-453 PRNGYIVSMVGG
+453 PKNGYIVSMVGG

-527 YSENFKGD
+527 YSANFKGD

-541 LSVSL
+541 LAVSL

-562 IKYMEPIFKADNDER
+562 IKYMEPIFKADNDEK

-617 ILIRYVTDRNDVV
+617 ILIRYVTDRHDVM

-635 EELKKEIEEKGGAKQ
+635 EDLKKEIEERDGAKQ
-650 VMSREVAYLISD
+650 VMSQEVAYLISD

-725 NQVGGRVAAPIW
+725 NQVGGRIAAPIW

-742 EALKTVKPTWYKKP
+742 EALKTIKPTWYKKP
-756 ANVVNVEVCAISGK
+756 NNIVNVNICAISGK
-770 LPSPSCYS
+770 LPSASCYS
-778 LKSEL
+778 IKSEL

-798 NHLQDSSE
+798 NYLQDSSE

>member
-1 MINWNNLFIINKIK
+1 M
-15 IIRNSKLKFL
+15 KFL
-25 KNIQKKYKDINI
+25 KNIWQKYNNLNI
-37 SQFKKFYIITIGIIF
+37 KQFKRFYIIAIAIIF
-52 LISTIIFSCLI
+52 LLNTIIFSFLI
-63 ADIIIQ
+63 ADIVAQ
-69 PDIQA
+69 PDIEA
-74 IELYKPTI
+74 IELYQPTI

-103 LVEYKDLPEH
+103 LVNYKDLPPH

-123 NNFMKHAGIDVI
+123 NNFMKHAGIDII

-244 AYSPI
+244 TYSPI

-264 RMNDMKFITSAERD
+264 RMNDMKFITQAEGD

-310 TEYVRRM
+310 TEYVRRI
-317 LVEKYDEKTLKEDGL
+317 LVERYDEKTLKEEGL

-347 RLLTEALRNYNI
+347 KLLTEALRNYNI
-359 RYEGGSLDISSVY
+359 KYEGGSLDISSVY
-372 DRNLLNKLEILSLM
+372 DRTLLNKLEMLSLIVA
-386 FELPEDLTYNKF
+386 LPEDLAYNKF

-403 DSLNKNVSSPL
+403 DALNKNVSSPL
-414 ALISDIFGME
+414 ALLSDMFGME
-424 EVNDIM
+424 NVNDVI

-444 IEGALVSID
+444 IEGALVSIN
-453 PRNGYIVSMVGG
+453 PKNGYIVSMVGG

-527 YSENFKGD
+527 YSANFKGD

-541 LSVSL
+541 LAVSL

-562 IKYMEPIFKADNDER
+562 IKYMEPIFKADNDEK

-603 GFATIANEGKEVEP
+603 GFAAIANEGKEVEP
-617 ILIRYVTDRNDVV
+617 ILIRYVTDRHDVM

-635 EELKKEIEEKGGAKQ
+635 EDLKKEIEERGGAKQ
-650 VMSREVAYLISD
+650 VMSQEVAYLISD

-725 NQVGGRVAAPIW
+725 NQVGGRIAAPIW

-742 EALKTVKPTWYKKP
+742 EALKTIKPTWYKKP
-756 ANVVNVEVCAISGK
+756 NNIVNINICAISGK
-770 LPSPSCYS
+770 LPSASCYS
-778 LKSEL
+778 IKSEL

-798 NHLQDSSE
+798 NYLQDSSE

>member
-1 MINWNNLFIINKIK
+1 M
-15 IIRNSKLKFL
+15 KFL
-25 KNIQKKYKDINI
+25 KNIWQKYNNLNI
-37 SQFKKFYIITIGIIF
+37 KQFKKFYIIAIAIIF
-52 LISTIIFSCLI
+52 LLNTIIFSFLI
-63 ADIIIQ
+63 ADIVAQ
-69 PDIQA
+69 PDIEA
-74 IELYKPTI
+74 IELYQPTI

-103 LVEYKDLPEH
+103 LVNYKDLPPH

-123 NNFMKHAGIDVI
+123 NNFMKHAGIDII

-227 LNLAECAML
+227 LNLPECAML

-244 AYSPI
+244 TYSPI

-264 RMNDMKFITSAERD
+264 RMNDMKFITQAEGD

-310 TEYVRRM
+310 TEYVRRI
-317 LVEKYDEKTLKEDGL
+317 LVERYDEKTLKEEGL

-347 RLLTEALRNYNI
+347 KLLTEALRNYNI
-359 RYEGGSLDISSVY
+359 KYEGGSLDISSVY
-372 DRNLLNKLEILSLM
+372 DRTLLNKLEMLSLIVA
-386 FELPEDLTYNKF
+386 LPEDLAYNKF

-403 DSLNKNVSSPL
+403 DALNKNVSSPL
-414 ALISDIFGME
+414 ALLSDMFGME
-424 EVNDIM
+424 NVNDVI

-444 IEGALVSID
+444 IEGALVSIN
-453 PRNGYIVSMVGG
+453 PKNGYIVSMVGG

-527 YSENFKGD
+527 YSANFKGD

-541 LSVSL
+541 LAVSL

-562 IKYMEPIFKADNDER
+562 IKYMEPIFKADNDEK

-617 ILIRYVTDRNDVV
+617 ILIRYVTDRHDVM

-635 EELKKEIEEKGGAKQ
+635 EDLKKEIEERGGAKQ
-650 VMSREVAYLISD
+650 VMSQEVAYLISD

-725 NQVGGRVAAPIW
+725 NQVGGRIAAPIW

-742 EALKTVKPTWYKKP
+742 EALKTIKPTWYKKP
-756 ANVVNVEVCAISGK
+756 NNIVNINICAISGK
-770 LPSPSCYS
+770 LPSASCYS
-778 LKSEL
+778 IKSEL

-798 NHLQDSSE
+798 NYLQDSNE

>member
-1 MINWNNLFIINKIK
+1 M
-15 IIRNSKLKFL
+15 KFL
-25 KNIQKKYKDINI
+25 KNIWQKYNNLNI
-37 SQFKKFYIITIGIIF
+37 KQFKKFYIIAIAIIF
-52 LISTIIFSCLI
+52 LLNTIIFSFLI
-63 ADIIIQ
+63 ADIVAQ
-69 PDIQA
+69 PDIEA
-74 IELYKPTI
+74 IELYQPTI

-103 LVEYKDLPEH
+103 LVNYKDLPPH

-123 NNFMKHAGIDVI
+123 NNFMKHAGIDII

-244 AYSPI
+244 TYSPI

-264 RMNDMKFITSAERD
+264 RMNDMKFITQAEGD

-310 TEYVRRM
+310 TEYVRRI
-317 LVEKYDEKTLKEDGL
+317 LVERYDEKTLKEEGL

-347 RLLTEALRNYNI
+347 KLLTEALRNYNI
-359 RYEGGSLDISSVY
+359 KYEGGSLDISSVY
-372 DRNLLNKLEILSLM
+372 DRTLLNKLEMLSLIVA
-386 FELPEDLTYNKF
+386 LPEDLAYNKF

-403 DSLNKNVSSPL
+403 DALNKNVSSPL
-414 ALISDIFGME
+414 ALLSDMFGME
-424 EVNDIM
+424 NVNDVI

-444 IEGALVSID
+444 IEGALVSIN
-453 PRNGYIVSMVGG
+453 PKNGYIVSMVGG

-527 YSENFKGD
+527 YSANFKGD

-541 LSVSL
+541 LAVSL

-562 IKYMEPIFKADNDER
+562 IKYMEPIFKADNDEK

-617 ILIRYVTDRNDVV
+617 ILIRYVTDRHDVM

-635 EELKKEIEEKGGAKQ
+635 EDLKKEIEERGGVKQ
-650 VMSREVAYLISD
+650 VMSQEVAYLISD

-725 NQVGGRVAAPIW
+725 NQVGGRIAAPIW

-742 EALKTVKPTWYKKP
+742 EALKTIKPTWYKKP
-756 ANVVNVEVCAISGK
+756 NNIVNVNICAISGK
-770 LPSPSCYS
+770 LPSTSCYS
-778 LKSEL
+778 IKSEL

-798 NHLQDSSE
+798 NYLQDSSE

>member
-1 MINWNNLFIINKIK
+1 M
-15 IIRNSKLKFL
+15 KFL
-25 KNIQKKYKDINI
+25 KNIWQKYNNLNI
-37 SQFKKFYIITIGIIF
+37 KQFKKFYIIAIAIIF
-52 LISTIIFSCLI
+52 LLNTIIFSFLI
-63 ADIIIQ
+63 ADIVAQ
-69 PDIQA
+69 PDIEA
-74 IELYKPTI
+74 IELYQPTI

-103 LVEYKDLPEH
+103 LVNYKDLPPH

-244 AYSPI
+244 TYSPI

-264 RMNDMKFITSAERD
+264 RMNDMKFITQAEGD

-310 TEYVRRM
+310 TEYVRRI
-317 LVEKYDEKTLKEDGL
+317 LVERYDEKTLKEEGL

-347 RLLTEALRNYNI
+347 KLLTEALRNYNI
-359 RYEGGSLDISSVY
+359 KYEGGSLDISSVY
-372 DRNLLNKLEILSLM
+372 DRTLLNKLEMLSLIVA
-386 FELPEDLTYNKF
+386 LPEDLAYNKF

-403 DSLNKNVSSPL
+403 DALNKNVSSPL
-414 ALISDIFGME
+414 ALLSDMFGME
-424 EVNDIM
+424 NVNDVI

-444 IEGALVSID
+444 IEGALVSIN
-453 PRNGYIVSMVGG
+453 PKNGYIVSMVGG

-527 YSENFKGD
+527 YSANFKGD

-541 LSVSL
+541 LAVSL

-562 IKYMEPIFKADNDER
+562 IKYMEPIFKADNDEK

-617 ILIRYVTDRNDVV
+617 ILIRYVTDRHDVM

-635 EELKKEIEEKGGAKQ
+635 EDLKKEIEERGGAKQ
-650 VMSREVAYLISD
+650 VMSQEVAYLISD

-725 NQVGGRVAAPIW
+725 NQVGGRIAAPIW

-742 EALKTVKPTWYKKP
+742 EALKTIKPTWYKKP
-756 ANVVNVEVCAISGK
+756 NNIVNINICAISGK
-770 LPSPSCYS
+770 LPSASCYS
-778 LKSEL
+778 IKSEL

-798 NHLQDSSE
+798 NYLQDSNE

>member
-1 MINWNNLFIINKIK
+1 M
-15 IIRNSKLKFL
+15 KFL
-25 KNIQKKYKDINI
+25 KNIWQKYNNLNI
-37 SQFKKFYIITIGIIF
+37 KQFKKFYIIAIAIIF
-52 LISTIIFSCLI
+52 LLNTIIFSFLI
-63 ADIIIQ
+63 ADIVAQ
-69 PDIQA
+69 PDIEA
-74 IELYKPTI
+74 IELYQPTI

-103 LVEYKDLPEH
+103 LVNYKDLPPH

-123 NNFMKHAGIDVI
+123 NNFMKHAGIDII

-244 AYSPI
+244 TYSPI

-264 RMNDMKFITSAERD
+264 RMNDMKFITQAEGD

-310 TEYVRRM
+310 TEYVRRI
-317 LVEKYDEKTLKEDGL
+317 LVERYDEKTLKEEGL

-347 RLLTEALRNYNI
+347 KLLTEALRNYNI
-359 RYEGGSLDISSVY
+359 KYEGGSLDISSVY
-372 DRNLLNKLEILSLM
+372 DRTLLNKLEMLSLIVA
-386 FELPEDLTYNKF
+386 LPEDLAYNKF

-403 DSLNKNVSSPL
+403 DALNKNVSSPL
-414 ALISDIFGME
+414 ALLSDMFGME
-424 EVNDIM
+424 NVNDVI

-444 IEGALVSID
+444 IEGALISIN
-453 PRNGYIVSMVGG
+453 PKNGYIVSMVGG

-527 YSENFKGD
+527 YSANFKGD

-541 LSVSL
+541 LAVSL

-562 IKYMEPIFKADNDER
+562 IKYMEPIFKADNDEK

-617 ILIRYVTDRNDVV
+617 ILIRYVTDRHDVM

-635 EELKKEIEEKGGAKQ
+635 EDLKKEIEERGGAKQ
-650 VMSREVAYLISD
+650 VMSQEVAYLISD

-725 NQVGGRVAAPIW
+725 NQVGGRIAAPIW

-742 EALKTVKPTWYKKP
+742 EALKTIKPTWYKKP
-756 ANVVNVEVCAISGK
+756 NNIVNVNICAVSGK
-770 LPSPSCYS
+770 LPSASCYS
-778 LKSEL
+778 IKSEL

-798 NHLQDSSE
+798 NYLQDSSE

>member
-1 MINWNNLFIINKIK
+1 M
-15 IIRNSKLKFL
+15 KFL
-25 KNIQKKYKDINI
+25 KNIWQKYNNLNI
-37 SQFKKFYIITIGIIF
+37 KQFKKFYIIAIAIIF
-52 LISTIIFSCLI
+52 LLNTIIFSFLI
-63 ADIIIQ
+63 ADIVAQ
-69 PDIQA
+69 PDIEA
-74 IELYKPTI
+74 IELYQPTI

-103 LVEYKDLPEH
+103 LVNYKDLPPH

-123 NNFMKHAGIDVI
+123 NNFMKHAGIDII

-244 AYSPI
+244 TYSPI

-264 RMNDMKFITSAERD
+264 RMNDMKFITQSEGD

-310 TEYVRRM
+310 TEYVRRI
-317 LVEKYDEKTLKEDGL
+317 LVERYDEKTLKEEGL

-347 RLLTEALRNYNI
+347 KLLTEALRNYNI
-359 RYEGGSLDISSVY
+359 KYEGGSLDISSVY
-372 DRNLLNKLEILSLM
+372 DRTLLNKLEMLSLIVA
-386 FELPEDLTYNKF
+386 LPEDLAYNKF

-403 DSLNKNVSSPL
+403 DALNKNVSSPL
-414 ALISDIFGME
+414 ALMSDMFGME
-424 EVNDIM
+424 NVNDVI

-444 IEGALVSID
+444 IEGALVSIN
-453 PRNGYIVSMVGG
+453 PKNGYIVSMVGG

-527 YSENFKGD
+527 YSANFKGD

-541 LSVSL
+541 LAVSL

-562 IKYMEPIFKADNDER
+562 IKYMEPIFKADNDEK

-617 ILIRYVTDRNDVV
+617 ILIRYVTDRHDVM

-635 EELKKEIEEKGGAKQ
+635 EDLKKEIEERGGAKQ
-650 VMSREVAYLISD
+650 VMSQEVAYLISD

-725 NQVGGRVAAPIW
+725 NQVGGRIAAPIW

-742 EALKTVKPTWYKKP
+742 EALKTIKPTWYKKP
-756 ANVVNVEVCAISGK
+756 NNIVNVNICAVSGK
-770 LPSPSCYS
+770 LPSASCYS
-778 LKSEL
+778 IKSEL
-783 FIRDKIPNEICNVCA
+783 FIRDKIPNEICNLCA
-798 NHLQDSSE
+798 NYLQDSSE

>member
-1 MINWNNLFIINKIK
+1 M
-15 IIRNSKLKFL
+15 KFL
-25 KNIQKKYKDINI
+25 KNIWQKYNNLNI
-37 SQFKKFYIITIGIIF
+37 KQFKKFYIIAIAIIF
-52 LISTIIFSCLI
+52 LLNTIIFSFLI
-63 ADIIIQ
+63 ADIVAQ
-69 PDIQA
+69 PDIEA
-74 IELYKPTI
+74 IELYQPTI

-103 LVEYKDLPEH
+103 LVNYKDLPPH

-123 NNFMKHAGIDVI
+123 NNFMKHAGIDII

-244 AYSPI
+244 TYSPI

-264 RMNDMKFITSAERD
+264 RMNDMKFITQAEGD

-299 YSASMDRAPYV
+299 YSASMDRAPYF
-310 TEYVRRM
+310 TEYVRRI
-317 LVEKYDEKTLKEDGL
+317 LVERYDEKTLKEEGL

-347 RLLTEALRNYNI
+347 KLLTEALRNYNI
-359 RYEGGSLDISSVY
+359 KYEGGSLDISSVY
-372 DRNLLNKLEILSLM
+372 DRTLLNKLEMLSLIVA
-386 FELPEDLTYNKF
+386 LPEDLAYNKF

-403 DSLNKNVSSPL
+403 DALNKNVSSPL
-414 ALISDIFGME
+414 ALLSDMFGME
-424 EVNDIM
+424 NVNDVI

-444 IEGALVSID
+444 IEGALVSIN
-453 PRNGYIVSMVGG
+453 PKNGYIVSMVGG

-527 YSENFKGD
+527 YSANFKGD

-541 LSVSL
+541 LAVSL

-562 IKYMEPIFKADNDER
+562 IKYMEPIFKADNDEK

-603 GFATIANEGKEVEP
+603 GFAAIANEGKEVEP
-617 ILIRYVTDRNDVV
+617 ILIRYVTDRHDVM

-635 EELKKEIEEKGGAKQ
+635 EDLKKEIEERGGAKQ
-650 VMSREVAYLISD
+650 VMSQEVAYLISD

-725 NQVGGRVAAPIW
+725 NQVGGRIAAPIW

-742 EALKTVKPTWYKKP
+742 EALKTIKPTWYKKP
-756 ANVVNVEVCAISGK
+756 NNIVNINICSISGK
-770 LPSPSCYS
+770 LPSASCYS
-778 LKSEL
+778 IKSEL

-798 NHLQDSSE
+798 NYLQDSSE

>member
-1 MINWNNLFIINKIK
+1 M
-15 IIRNSKLKFL
+15 KFL
-25 KNIQKKYKDINI
+25 KNIWQKYNNLDIK
-37 SQFKKFYIITIGIIF
+37 QFKKFYIIAIAIIF
-52 LISTIIFSCLI
+52 LLNTIIFSFLI
-63 ADIIIQ
+63 ADIVAQ
-69 PDIQA
+69 PDIEA
-74 IELYKPTI
+74 IELYQPTI

-103 LVEYKDLPEH
+103 LVNYKDLPPH

-123 NNFMKHAGIDVI
+123 NNFMRHAGIDII

-244 AYSPI
+244 TYSPI

-264 RMNDMKFITSAERD
+264 RMNDMKFITQEEGD

-310 TEYVRRM
+310 TEYVRRI
-317 LVEKYDEKTLKEDGL
+317 LVERYDEKTLKEEGL

-347 RLLTEALRNYNI
+347 KLLTEALRNYNI
-359 RYEGGSLDISSVY
+359 KYEGGSLDISSVY
-372 DRNLLNKLEILSLM
+372 DRTLLNKLEMLSLIVA
-386 FELPEDLTYNKF
+386 LPEDLAYNKF

-403 DSLNKNVSSPL
+403 DALNKNVSSPL
-414 ALISDIFGME
+414 ALLSDMFGME
-424 EVNDIM
+424 NVNDVI

-444 IEGALVSID
+444 IEGALVSIN
-453 PRNGYIVSMVGG
+453 PKNGYIVSMVGG

-527 YSENFKGD
+527 YSANFKGD

-541 LSVSL
+541 LAVSL

-562 IKYMEPIFKADNDER
+562 IKYMEPIFKADNDEK

-617 ILIRYVTDRNDVV
+617 ILIRYVTDRHDVM

-635 EELKKEIEEKGGAKQ
+635 EDLKKEIEEKGGAKQ
-650 VMSREVAYLISD
+650 VMSQEVAYLISD

-725 NQVGGRVAAPIW
+725 NQVGGRIAAPIW

-742 EALKTVKPTWYKKP
+742 EALKTIKPTWYKKP
-756 ANVVNVEVCAISGK
+756 NNIVNVNICAISGK
-770 LPSPSCYS
+770 LPSASCYS
-778 LKSEL
+778 IKSEL

-798 NHLQDSSE
+798 NYLQDSSE

>member
-1 MINWNNLFIINKIK
+1 M
-15 IIRNSKLKFL
+15 KFL
-25 KNIQKKYKDINI
+25 KNIWQKYNNLNI
-37 SQFKKFYIITIGIIF
+37 KQFKRFYIIAIAIIF
-52 LISTIIFSCLI
+52 LLNTIIFSFLI
-63 ADIIIQ
+63 ADIVAQ
-69 PDIQA
+69 PDIEA
-74 IELYKPTI
+74 IELYQPTI

-103 LVEYKDLPEH
+103 LVNYKDLPPH

-123 NNFMKHAGIDVI
+123 NNFMKHAGIDII

-244 AYSPI
+244 TYSPI

-264 RMNDMKFITSAERD
+264 RMNDMKFITQAEGD

-310 TEYVRRM
+310 TEYVRRI
-317 LVEKYDEKTLKEDGL
+317 LVERYDEKTLKEEGL

-347 RLLTEALRNYNI
+347 KLLTEALRNYNI
-359 RYEGGSLDISSVY
+359 KYEGGSLDISSVY
-372 DRNLLNKLEILSLM
+372 DRTLLNKLEMLSLIVA
-386 FELPEDLTYNKF
+386 LPEDLAYNKF

-403 DSLNKNVSSPL
+403 DALNKNVSSPL
-414 ALISDIFGME
+414 ALLSDMFGME
-424 EVNDIM
+424 NVNDVI

-444 IEGALVSID
+444 IEGALVSIN
-453 PRNGYIVSMVGG
+453 PKNGYIVSMVGG

-527 YSENFKGD
+527 YSANFKGD

-541 LSVSL
+541 LAVSL

-562 IKYMEPIFKADNDER
+562 IKYMEPIFKADNDEK

-617 ILIRYVTDRNDVV
+617 ILIRYVTDRHDVM

-635 EELKKEIEEKGGAKQ
+635 EDLKKEIEERGGAKQ
-650 VMSREVAYLISD
+650 VMSQEVAYLISD

-725 NQVGGRVAAPIW
+725 NQVGGRIAAPIW

-742 EALKTVKPTWYKKP
+742 EALKTIKPTWYKKP
-756 ANVVNVEVCAISGK
+756 NNIVNINICAISGK
-770 LPSPSCYS
+770 LPSASCYS
-778 LKSEL
+778 IKSEL

-798 NHLQDSSE
+798 NYLQDSSE

>member
-1 MINWNNLFIINKIK
+1 M
-15 IIRNSKLKFL
+15 KFL
-25 KNIQKKYKDINI
+25 KNIWQKYNNLNI
-37 SQFKKFYIITIGIIF
+37 KQFKKFYIIAIAIIF
-52 LISTIIFSCLI
+52 LLNTIIFSFLI
-63 ADIIIQ
+63 ADIVAQ
-69 PDIQA
+69 PDIEA
-74 IELYKPTI
+74 IELYQPTI

-103 LVEYKDLPEH
+103 LVNYKDLPPH

-123 NNFMKHAGIDVI
+123 NNFMKHAGIDII

-143 NMLLGR
+143 NMLLRR

-244 AYSPI
+244 TYSPI

-264 RMNDMKFITSAERD
+264 RMNDMKFITQAEGD

-310 TEYVRRM
+310 TEYVRRI
-317 LVEKYDEKTLKEDGL
+317 LVERYDEKTLKEEGL

-347 RLLTEALRNYNI
+347 KLLTEALRNYNI
-359 RYEGGSLDISSVY
+359 KYEGGSLDISSVY
-372 DRNLLNKLEILSLM
+372 DRTLLNKLEMLSLIVA
-386 FELPEDLTYNKF
+386 LPEDLAYNKF

-403 DSLNKNVSSPL
+403 DALNKNVSSPL
-414 ALISDIFGME
+414 ALLSDMFGME
-424 EVNDIM
+424 NVNDVI

-444 IEGALVSID
+444 IEGALVSIN
-453 PRNGYIVSMVGG
+453 PKNGYIVSMVGG

-527 YSENFKGD
+527 YSANFKGD

-541 LSVSL
+541 LAVSL

-562 IKYMEPIFKADNDER
+562 IKYMEPIFKADNDEK

-617 ILIRYVTDRNDVV
+617 ILIRYVTDRNDVM

-742 EALKTVKPTWYKKP
+742 ESLKTVKPTWYKKP
-756 ANVVNVEVCAISGK
+756 TDIANLEICSISGK

-783 FIRDKIPNEICNVCA
+783 FIKDKIPNEICNVCA
-798 NHLQDSSE
+798 NYLQDSSE

-813 FLDY
+813 FLDYE

>member
-1 MINWNNLFIINKIK
+1 M
-15 IIRNSKLKFL
+15 KFL
-25 KNIQKKYKDINI
+25 KNIWQKYNNLNI
-37 SQFKKFYIITIGIIF
+37 KQFKKFYIIAIAIIF
-52 LISTIIFSCLI
+52 LLNTIIFSFLI
-63 ADIIIQ
+63 ADIVAQ
-69 PDIQA
+69 PDIEA
-74 IELYKPTI
+74 IELYQPTI

-103 LVEYKDLPEH
+103 LVNYKDLPPH

-123 NNFMKHAGIDVI
+123 NNFMKHAGIDII

-244 AYSPI
+244 TYSPI

-264 RMNDMKFITSAERD
+264 RMNDMKFITQAEGD

-310 TEYVRRM
+310 TEYVRRI
-317 LVEKYDEKTLKEDGL
+317 LVERYDEKTLKEEGL

-347 RLLTEALRNYNI
+347 KLLTEALRNYNI
-359 RYEGGSLDISSVY
+359 KYEGGSLDISSVY
-372 DRNLLNKLEILSLM
+372 DRTLLNKLEMLSLIVA
-386 FELPEDLTYNKF
+386 LPEDLAYNKF

-403 DSLNKNVSSPL
+403 DALNKNVSSSL
-414 ALISDIFGME
+414 ALLSDMFGME
-424 EVNDIM
+424 NVNDVI

-444 IEGALVSID
+444 IEGALVSIN
-453 PRNGYIVSMVGG
+453 PKNGYIVSMVGG

-527 YSENFKGD
+527 YSANFKGD

-541 LSVSL
+541 LAVSL

-562 IKYMEPIFKADNDER
+562 IKYMEPIFKADNDEK

-617 ILIRYVTDRNDVV
+617 ILIRYVTDRHDVM

-635 EELKKEIEEKGGAKQ
+635 EDLKKEIEERGGAKQ
-650 VMSREVAYLISD
+650 VMSQEVAYLISD

-725 NQVGGRVAAPIW
+725 NQVGGRIAAPIW

-742 EALKTVKPTWYKKP
+742 EALKTIKPTWYKKP
-756 ANVVNVEVCAISGK
+756 NNIVNINICAISGK
-770 LPSPSCYS
+770 LPSASCYS
-778 LKSEL
+778 IKSEL

-798 NHLQDSSE
+798 NYLQDSSE

>member
-1 MINWNNLFIINKIK
+1 M
-15 IIRNSKLKFL
+15 KFL
-25 KNIQKKYKDINI
+25 KNIWQKYNNLNI
-37 SQFKKFYIITIGIIF
+37 KQFKKFYIIAIAIIF
-52 LISTIIFSCLI
+52 LLNTIIFSFLI
-63 ADIIIQ
+63 ADIVAQ
-69 PDIQA
+69 PDIEA
-74 IELYKPTI
+74 IELYQPTI

-103 LVEYKDLPEH
+103 LVNYKDLPPH

-123 NNFMKHAGIDVI
+123 NNFMKHAGIDII

-244 AYSPI
+244 TYSPI

-264 RMNDMKFITSAERD
+264 RMNDMKFITQAEGD

-310 TEYVRRM
+310 TEYVRRI
-317 LVEKYDEKTLKEDGL
+317 LVERYDEKTLKEEGL

-347 RLLTEALRNYNI
+347 KLLTEALRNYNI
-359 RYEGGSLDISSVY
+359 KYEGGSLDISSVY
-372 DRNLLNKLEILSLM
+372 DRTLLNKLEMLSLIVA
-386 FELPEDLTYNKF
+386 LPEDLSYNKF

-403 DSLNKNVSSPL
+403 DALNKNVSSPL
-414 ALISDIFGME
+414 ALLSDMFGME
-424 EVNDIM
+424 NVNDVI

-444 IEGALVSID
+444 IEGALVSIN
-453 PRNGYIVSMVGG
+453 PKNGYIVSMVGG

-527 YSENFKGD
+527 YSANFKGD

-541 LSVSL
+541 LAVSL

-562 IKYMEPIFKADNDER
+562 IKYMEPIFKADNDEK

-617 ILIRYVTDRNDVV
+617 ILIRYVTDRHDVM

-635 EELKKEIEEKGGAKQ
+635 EDLKKEIEERGGAKQ
-650 VMSREVAYLISD
+650 VMSQEVAYLISD

-725 NQVGGRVAAPIW
+725 NQVGGRIAAPIW

-742 EALKTVKPTWYKKP
+742 EALKTIKPTWYKKP
-756 ANVVNVEVCAISGK
+756 NNIVNINICSISGK
-770 LPSPSCYS
+770 LPSASCYS
-778 LKSEL
+778 IKSEL

-798 NHLQDSSE
+798 NYLQDSSE

>member
-1 MINWNNLFIINKIK
+1 M
-15 IIRNSKLKFL
+15 KFL
-25 KNIQKKYKDINI
+25 KNIWQKYNNLNI
-37 SQFKKFYIITIGIIF
+37 KQFKKFYIIAIAIIF
-52 LISTIIFSCLI
+52 LLNTIIFSFLI
-63 ADIIIQ
+63 ADIVAQ
-69 PDIQA
+69 PDIEA
-74 IELYKPTI
+74 IELYQPTI

-103 LVEYKDLPEH
+103 LVNYKDLPPH

-123 NNFMKHAGIDVI
+123 NNFMKHAGIDII

-244 AYSPI
+244 TYSPI

-264 RMNDMKFITSAERD
+264 RMNDMKFITQAEGD

-310 TEYVRRM
+310 TEYVRRI
-317 LVEKYDEKTLKEDGL
+317 LVERYDEKTLKEEGL

-347 RLLTEALRNYNI
+347 KLLTEALRNYNI
-359 RYEGGSLDISSVY
+359 KYEGGSLDISSVY
-372 DRNLLNKLEILSLM
+372 DRTLLNKLEMLSLIVA
-386 FELPEDLTYNKF
+386 LPEDLAYNKF

-403 DSLNKNVSSPL
+403 DALNKNVSSPL
-414 ALISDIFGME
+414 ALLSDMFGME
-424 EVNDIM
+424 NVNDVI

-444 IEGALVSID
+444 IEGALVSIN
-453 PRNGYIVSMVGG
+453 PKNGYIVSMVGG

-495 SMDITNYSPSTIV
+495 SMDITNYSP
-508 SDAPI
+508 P
-513 GFVFEDGNSWIPKN
+513 
-527 YSENFKGD
+527 
-535 VSLRYA
+535 
-541 LSVSL
+541 
-546 NIATIN
+546 
-552 VLNYVGVTNA
+552 
-562 IKYMEPIFKADNDER
+562 
-577 KSKRM
+577 
-582 FNADLTLSLG
+582 
-592 TGLFTPLELTT
+592 
-603 GFATIANEGKEVEP
+603 
-617 ILIRYVTDRNDVV
+617 
-630 IDNFE
+630 
-635 EELKKEIEEKGGAKQ
+635 
-650 VMSREVAYLISD
+650 
-662 ILSGVLRGGTATS
+662 
-675 AMYEAKFTRMG
+675 
-686 AGKTGTSNDWK
+686 
-697 DAWFVGYTP
+697 
-706 ELATGIWIGF
+706 GI
-716 DSFKYSLGN
+716 
-725 NQVGGRVAAPIW
+725 
-737 GKYMV
+737 
-742 EALKTVKPTWYKKP
+742 
-756 ANVVNVEVCAISGK
+756 
-770 LPSPSCYS
+770 
-778 LKSEL
+778 
-783 FIRDKIPNEICNVCA
+783 
-798 NHLQDSSE
+798 
-806 LDSIIDS
+806 
-813 FLDY
+813 

>member
-1 MINWNNLFIINKIK
+1 M
-15 IIRNSKLKFL
+15 KFL
-25 KNIQKKYKDINI
+25 KNIWQKYNNLNI
-37 SQFKKFYIITIGIIF
+37 KQFKKFYIIAIAIIF
-52 LISTIIFSCLI
+52 LLNTIIFSFLI
-63 ADIIIQ
+63 ADIVAQ
-69 PDIQA
+69 PDIEA
-74 IELYKPTI
+74 IELYQPTI

-103 LVEYKDLPEH
+103 LVNYKDLPPH

-123 NNFMKHAGIDVI
+123 NNFMKHAGIDII

-244 AYSPI
+244 TYSPI

-264 RMNDMKFITSAERD
+264 RMNDMKFITQAEGD

-310 TEYVRRM
+310 TEYVRRI
-317 LVEKYDEKTLKEDGL
+317 LVERYDEKTLKEEGL

-347 RLLTEALRNYNI
+347 KLLTEALRNYNI
-359 RYEGGSLDISSVY
+359 KYEGGSLDISSVY
-372 DRNLLNKLEILSLM
+372 DRTLLNKLEMLSLIVA
-386 FELPEDLTYNKF
+386 LPEDLAYNKF

-403 DSLNKNVSSPL
+403 DALNKNVSSPL
-414 ALISDIFGME
+414 ALMSDIFGME

-444 IEGALVSID
+444 IEGALVSIN
-453 PRNGYIVSMVGG
+453 PKNGYIVSMVGG

-527 YSENFKGD
+527 YSANFKGD

-541 LSVSL
+541 LAVSL

-562 IKYMEPIFKADNDER
+562 IKYMEPIFKADNDEK

-617 ILIRYVTDRNDVV
+617 ILIRYVSDRHDVM

-635 EELKKEIEEKGGAKQ
+635 EDLKKEIEEKGGAKQ

-725 NQVGGRVAAPIW
+725 NQVGGRIAAPIW

-770 LPSPSCYS
+770 LPSSSCYS

-783 FIRDKIPNEICNVCA
+783 FIKDKIPNEICNVCA
-798 NHLQDSSE
+798 NYLQDSSE

>member
-1 MINWNNLFIINKIK
+1 M
-15 IIRNSKLKFL
+15 KFL
-25 KNIQKKYKDINI
+25 KNIWQKYNNLNI
-37 SQFKKFYIITIGIIF
+37 KQFKKFYIIAIAIIF
-52 LISTIIFSCLI
+52 LLNTIIFSFLI
-63 ADIIIQ
+63 ADIVAQ
-69 PDIQA
+69 PDIEA
-74 IELYKPTI
+74 IELYQPTI

-103 LVEYKDLPEH
+103 LVNYKDLPPH

-123 NNFMKHAGIDVI
+123 NNFMKHAGIDII

-244 AYSPI
+244 TYSPI

-264 RMNDMKFITSAERD
+264 RMNDMKFITQAEGD

-310 TEYVRRM
+310 TEYVRRI
-317 LVEKYDEKTLKEDGL
+317 LVERYDEKTLKEEGL

-347 RLLTEALRNYNI
+347 KLLTEALRNYNI
-359 RYEGGSLDISSVY
+359 KYEGGSLDISSVY
-372 DRNLLNKLEILSLM
+372 DRTLLNKLEMLSLIVA
-386 FELPEDLTYNKF
+386 LPEDLAYNKF

-403 DSLNKNVSSPL
+403 DALNKNVSSPL
-414 ALISDIFGME
+414 ALLSDMFGME
-424 EVNDIM
+424 NVNDVI

-444 IEGALVSID
+444 IEGALVSIN
-453 PRNGYIVSMVGG
+453 PKNGYIVSMVGG

-527 YSENFKGD
+527 YSANFKGD

-541 LSVSL
+541 LAVSL

-562 IKYMEPIFKADNDER
+562 IKYMEPIFKADNDEK

-617 ILIRYVTDRNDVV
+617 ILIRYVTDRHDVM

-635 EELKKEIEEKGGAKQ
+635 EDLKKEIEERGGAKQ
-650 VMSREVAYLISD
+650 VMSQEVAYLISD

-725 NQVGGRVAAPIW
+725 NQVGGRIAAPIW

-742 EALKTVKPTWYKKP
+742 EALKTIKPTWYKKP
-756 ANVVNVEVCAISGK
+756 NNIVNINICAISGK
-770 LPSPSCYS
+770 LPSASCYS
-778 LKSEL
+778 IKSEL

-798 NHLQDSSE
+798 NYLQDSSE

>member
-1 MINWNNLFIINKIK
+1 M
-15 IIRNSKLKFL
+15 KFL
-25 KNIQKKYKDINI
+25 KNIWQKYNNLDIK
-37 SQFKKFYIITIGIIF
+37 QFKKFYIIAIAIIF
-52 LISTIIFSCLI
+52 LLNTIIFSFLI
-63 ADIIIQ
+63 ADIVAQ
-69 PDIQA
+69 PDIEA
-74 IELYKPTI
+74 IELYQPTI

-103 LVEYKDLPEH
+103 LVNYKDLPPH

-123 NNFMKHAGIDVI
+123 NNFMKHAGIDII

-244 AYSPI
+244 TYSPI

-264 RMNDMKFITSAERD
+264 RMNDMKFITQAEGD

-310 TEYVRRM
+310 TEYVRRI
-317 LVEKYDEKTLKEDGL
+317 LVERYDEKTLKEEGL

-347 RLLTEALRNYNI
+347 KLLTEALRNYNI
-359 RYEGGSLDISSVY
+359 KYEGGSLDISSVY
-372 DRNLLNKLEILSLM
+372 DRTLLNKLEMLSLIVA
-386 FELPEDLTYNKF
+386 LPEDLAYNKF

-403 DSLNKNVSSPL
+403 DALNKNVSSPL
-414 ALISDIFGME
+414 ALLSDMFGME
-424 EVNDIM
+424 NVNDVI

-444 IEGALVSID
+444 IEGALVSIN
-453 PRNGYIVSMVGG
+453 PKNGYIVSMVGG

-527 YSENFKGD
+527 YSANFKGD

-541 LSVSL
+541 LAVSL

-562 IKYMEPIFKADNDER
+562 IKYMEPIFKADNDEK

-617 ILIRYVTDRNDVV
+617 ILIRYVTDRHDVM

-635 EELKKEIEEKGGAKQ
+635 EDLKKEIEERGGAKQ
-650 VMSREVAYLISD
+650 VMSQEVAYLISD

-706 ELATGIWIGF
+706 ELTTGIWIGF

-725 NQVGGRVAAPIW
+725 NQVGGRIAAPIW

-742 EALKTVKPTWYKKP
+742 EALKTIKPTWYKKP
-756 ANVVNVEVCAISGK
+756 NNIVNANICAISGK
-770 LPSPSCYS
+770 LPSASCYS
-778 LKSEL
+778 IKSEL

-798 NHLQDSSE
+798 NYLQDSSE

>member
-1 MINWNNLFIINKIK
+1 M
-15 IIRNSKLKFL
+15 KFL
-25 KNIQKKYKDINI
+25 KNIWQKYNNLNI
-37 SQFKKFYIITIGIIF
+37 KQFKKFYIIAIAIIF
-52 LISTIIFSCLI
+52 LLNTIIFSFLI
-63 ADIIIQ
+63 ADIVAQ
-69 PDIQA
+69 PDIEA
-74 IELYKPTI
+74 IELYQPTI

-103 LVEYKDLPEH
+103 LVNYKDLPPH

-123 NNFMKHAGIDVI
+123 NNFMKHAGIDII

-244 AYSPI
+244 TYSPI

-264 RMNDMKFITSAERD
+264 RMNDMKFITQAEGD

-310 TEYVRRM
+310 TEYVRRI
-317 LVEKYDEKTLKEDGL
+317 LVERYDEKTLKEEGL

-347 RLLTEALRNYNI
+347 KLLTEALRNYNI
-359 RYEGGSLDISSVY
+359 KYEGGSLDISSVY
-372 DRNLLNKLEILSLM
+372 DRTLLNKLEMLSLIVA
-386 FELPEDLTYNKF
+386 LPEDLSYNKF

-403 DSLNKNVSSPL
+403 DALNKNVSSPL
-414 ALISDIFGME
+414 ALLSDMFGME
-424 EVNDIM
+424 NVNDVI

-444 IEGALVSID
+444 IEGALVSIN
-453 PRNGYIVSMVGG
+453 PKNGYIVSMVGG

-527 YSENFKGD
+527 YSANFKGD

-541 LSVSL
+541 LAVSL

-562 IKYMEPIFKADNDER
+562 IKYMEPIFKADNDEK

-617 ILIRYVTDRNDVV
+617 ILIRYVTDRHDVM

-635 EELKKEIEEKGGAKQ
+635 EDLKKEIEERGGTKQ
-650 VMSREVAYLISD
+650 VMSQEVAYLISD

-725 NQVGGRVAAPIW
+725 NQVGGRIAAPIW

-742 EALKTVKPTWYKKP
+742 EALKTIKPTWYKKP
-756 ANVVNVEVCAISGK
+756 NNIVNVNICAISGK
-770 LPSPSCYS
+770 LPSASCYS
-778 LKSEL
+778 IKSEL

-798 NHLQDSSE
+798 NYLQDSSE

>member
-1 MINWNNLFIINKIK
+1 M
-15 IIRNSKLKFL
+15 KFL
-25 KNIQKKYKDINI
+25 KNIWQKYNNLNI
-37 SQFKKFYIITIGIIF
+37 KQFKKFYIIAIAIIF
-52 LISTIIFSCLI
+52 LLNTIIFSFLI
-63 ADIIIQ
+63 ADIVAQ
-69 PDIQA
+69 PDIEA
-74 IELYKPTI
+74 IELYQPTI

-103 LVEYKDLPEH
+103 LVNYKDLPPH

-123 NNFMKHAGIDVI
+123 NNFMKHAGIDII

-194 EIVTLYFNQIFFG
+194 ENVTLYFNQIFFG

-244 AYSPI
+244 TYSPI

-264 RMNDMKFITSAERD
+264 RMNDMKFITQAEGD

-310 TEYVRRM
+310 TEYVRRI
-317 LVEKYDEKTLKEDGL
+317 LVERYDEKTLKEEGL

-347 RLLTEALRNYNI
+347 KLLTEALRNYNI
-359 RYEGGSLDISSVY
+359 KYEGGSLDISSVY
-372 DRNLLNKLEILSLM
+372 DRTLLNKLEMLSLIVA
-386 FELPEDLTYNKF
+386 LPEDLAYNKF

-403 DSLNKNVSSPL
+403 DALNKNVSNPL
-414 ALISDIFGME
+414 ALLSDMFGME
-424 EVNDIM
+424 NVNDVI

-444 IEGALVSID
+444 IEGALVSIN
-453 PRNGYIVSMVGG
+453 PKNGYIVSMVGG

-527 YSENFKGD
+527 YSANFKGD

-541 LSVSL
+541 LAVSL

-562 IKYMEPIFKADNDER
+562 IKYMEPIFKADNDEK

-617 ILIRYVTDRNDVV
+617 ILIRYVTDRHDVM

-635 EELKKEIEEKGGAKQ
+635 EDLKKEIEERGGAKQ
-650 VMSREVAYLISD
+650 VMSQEVAYLISD

-725 NQVGGRVAAPIW
+725 NQVGGRIAAPIW

-742 EALKTVKPTWYKKP
+742 EALKTIKPTWYKKP
-756 ANVVNVEVCAISGK
+756 NNIVNVNICAISGK
-770 LPSPSCYS
+770 LPSASCYS
-778 LKSEL
+778 IKSEL

-798 NHLQDSSE
+798 NYLQDSNE

>member
-1 MINWNNLFIINKIK
+1 M
-15 IIRNSKLKFL
+15 KFL
-25 KNIQKKYKDINI
+25 KNIWQKYNNLDIK
-37 SQFKKFYIITIGIIF
+37 QFKKFYIIAIAIIF
-52 LISTIIFSCLI
+52 LLNTIIFSFLI
-63 ADIIIQ
+63 ADIVAQ
-69 PDIQA
+69 PDIEA
-74 IELYKPTI
+74 IELYQPTI

-103 LVEYKDLPEH
+103 LVNYKDLPPH

-123 NNFMKHAGIDVI
+123 NNFMKHAGIDII

-244 AYSPI
+244 TYSPI

-264 RMNDMKFITSAERD
+264 RMNDMKFITQEEGD

-310 TEYVRRM
+310 TEYVRRI
-317 LVEKYDEKTLKEDGL
+317 LVERYDEKTLKEEGL

-347 RLLTEALRNYNI
+347 KLLTEALRNYNI
-359 RYEGGSLDISSVY
+359 KYEGGSLDISSVY
-372 DRNLLNKLEILSLM
+372 DRTLLNKLEMLSLIVA
-386 FELPEDLTYNKF
+386 LPEDLAYNKF

-403 DSLNKNVSSPL
+403 DALNKNVSSPL
-414 ALISDIFGME
+414 ALLSDMFGME
-424 EVNDIM
+424 NVNDVI

-444 IEGALVSID
+444 IEGALVSIN
-453 PRNGYIVSMVGG
+453 PKNGYIVSMVGG

-527 YSENFKGD
+527 YSANFKGD

-541 LSVSL
+541 LAVSL

-562 IKYMEPIFKADNDER
+562 IKYMEPIFKADNDEK

-617 ILIRYVTDRNDVV
+617 ILIRYVTDRHDVM

-635 EELKKEIEEKGGAKQ
+635 EDLKKEIEERGGAKQ
-650 VMSREVAYLISD
+650 VMSQEVAYLISD

-725 NQVGGRVAAPIW
+725 NQVGGRIAAPIW

-742 EALKTVKPTWYKKP
+742 EALKTIKPTWYKKP
-756 ANVVNVEVCAISGK
+756 NNIVNVNICAISGK
-770 LPSPSCYS
+770 LPSASCYS
-778 LKSEL
+778 IKSEL
-783 FIRDKIPNEICNVCA
+783 FIRDKIPNEICNVCE
-798 NHLQDSSE
+798 NYLQDSSE

>member
-1 MINWNNLFIINKIK
+1 M
-15 IIRNSKLKFL
+15 KFL
-25 KNIQKKYKDINI
+25 KNIWQKYNNLNI
-37 SQFKKFYIITIGIIF
+37 KQFKKFYIIAIAIIF
-52 LISTIIFSCLI
+52 LLNTIIFSFLI
-63 ADIIIQ
+63 ADIVAQ
-69 PDIQA
+69 PDIEA
-74 IELYKPTI
+74 IELYQPTI

-103 LVEYKDLPEH
+103 LVNYKDLPPH

-123 NNFMKHAGIDVI
+123 NNFMKHAGIDII

-244 AYSPI
+244 TYSPI

-264 RMNDMKFITSAERD
+264 RMNDMKFITQAEGD

-310 TEYVRRM
+310 TEYVRRI
-317 LVEKYDEKTLKEDGL
+317 LVERYDEKTLKEEGL

-347 RLLTEALRNYNI
+347 KLLTEALRNYNI
-359 RYEGGSLDISSVY
+359 KYEGGSLDISSVY
-372 DRNLLNKLEILSLM
+372 DRTLLNKLEMLSLIVA
-386 FELPEDLTYNKF
+386 LPEDLAYNKF

-403 DSLNKNVSSPL
+403 DALNKNVSSPL
-414 ALISDIFGME
+414 ALLSDMFGME
-424 EVNDIM
+424 NVNDVI

-444 IEGALVSID
+444 IEGALVSIN
-453 PRNGYIVSMVGG
+453 PKNGYIVSMVGG

-527 YSENFKGD
+527 YSANFKGD

-541 LSVSL
+541 LAVSL

-562 IKYMEPIFKADNDER
+562 IKYMEPIFKADNDEK

-603 GFATIANEGKEVEP
+603 GFAAIANEGKEVEP
-617 ILIRYVTDRNDVV
+617 ILIRYVTDRHDVM

-635 EELKKEIEEKGGAKQ
+635 EDLKKEIEERGGAKQ
-650 VMSREVAYLISD
+650 VMSQEVAYLISD

-725 NQVGGRVAAPIW
+725 NQVGGRIAAPIW

-742 EALKTVKPTWYKKP
+742 EALKTIKPTWYKKP
-756 ANVVNVEVCAISGK
+756 NNIVNINICSISGK
-770 LPSPSCYS
+770 LPSASCYS
-778 LKSEL
+778 IKSEL

-798 NHLQDSSE
+798 NYLQDSSE

>member
-1 MINWNNLFIINKIK
+1 M
-15 IIRNSKLKFL
+15 KFL
-25 KNIQKKYKDINI
+25 KNIWQKYNNLNI
-37 SQFKKFYIITIGIIF
+37 KQFKKFYIIAIAIIF
-52 LISTIIFSCLI
+52 LLNTIIFSFLI
-63 ADIIIQ
+63 ADIVAQ
-69 PDIQA
+69 PDIEA
-74 IELYKPTI
+74 IELYQPTI

-103 LVEYKDLPEH
+103 LVNYKDLPPH

-123 NNFMKHAGIDVI
+123 NNFMKHAGIDII

-244 AYSPI
+244 TYSPI

-264 RMNDMKFITSAERD
+264 RMNDMKFITQAEGD

-310 TEYVRRM
+310 TEYVRRI
-317 LVEKYDEKTLKEDGL
+317 LVERYDEKTLKEEGL

-347 RLLTEALRNYNI
+347 KLLTEALRNYNI
-359 RYEGGSLDISSVY
+359 KYEGGSLDISSVY
-372 DRNLLNKLEILSLM
+372 DRTLLNKLEMLSLIVA
-386 FELPEDLTYNKF
+386 LPEDLAYNKF

-403 DSLNKNVSSPL
+403 DALNKNVSSPL
-414 ALISDIFGME
+414 ALLSDMFGME
-424 EVNDIM
+424 NVNDVI

-444 IEGALVSID
+444 IEGALVSIN
-453 PRNGYIVSMVGG
+453 PKNGYIVSMVGG

-472 QLNRVT
+472 QLNRAT

-513 GFVFEDGNSWIPKN
+513 GFIFEDGNSWIPKN
-527 YSENFKGD
+527 YSANFKGD

-541 LSVSL
+541 LAVSL

-562 IKYMEPIFKADNDER
+562 IKYMEPIFKADNDEK

-617 ILIRYVTDRNDVV
+617 ILIRYVTDRHDVM

-635 EELKKEIEEKGGAKQ
+635 EDLKKEIEERGGAKQ
-650 VMSREVAYLISD
+650 VMSQEVAYLISD

-725 NQVGGRVAAPIW
+725 NQVGGRIAAPIW

-742 EALKTVKPTWYKKP
+742 EALKTIKPTWYKKP
-756 ANVVNVEVCAISGK
+756 NNIVNVNICAISGK
-770 LPSPSCYS
+770 LPSASCYS
-778 LKSEL
+778 IKSEL

-798 NHLQDSSE
+798 NYLQDSSE

>member
-1 MINWNNLFIINKIK
+1 M
-15 IIRNSKLKFL
+15 KFL
-25 KNIQKKYKDINI
+25 KNIWQKYNNLNI
-37 SQFKKFYIITIGIIF
+37 KQFKKFYIIAIAIIF
-52 LISTIIFSCLI
+52 LLNTIIFSFLI
-63 ADIIIQ
+63 ADIVAQ
-69 PDIQA
+69 PDIEA
-74 IELYKPTI
+74 IELYQPTI

-103 LVEYKDLPEH
+103 LVNYKDLPPH

-123 NNFMKHAGIDVI
+123 NNFMKHAGIDII

-244 AYSPI
+244 TYSPI

-264 RMNDMKFITSAERD
+264 RMNDMKFITQAEGD

-310 TEYVRRM
+310 TEYVRRI
-317 LVEKYDEKTLKEDGL
+317 LVERYDEKTLKEEGL

-347 RLLTEALRNYNI
+347 KLLTEALRNYNI
-359 RYEGGSLDISSVY
+359 KYEGGSLDISSVY
-372 DRNLLNKLEILSLM
+372 DRTLLNKLEMLSLIVA
-386 FELPEDLTYNKF
+386 LPEDLSYNKF

-403 DSLNKNVSSPL
+403 DALNKNVSSPL
-414 ALISDIFGME
+414 ALLSDMFGME
-424 EVNDIM
+424 NVNDVI

-444 IEGALVSID
+444 IEGALVSIN
-453 PRNGYIVSMVGG
+453 PKNGYIVSMVGG

-527 YSENFKGD
+527 YSANFKGD

-541 LSVSL
+541 LAVSL

-562 IKYMEPIFKADNDER
+562 IKYMEPIFKADNDEK

-617 ILIRYVTDRNDVV
+617 ILIRYVTDRHDVM

-635 EELKKEIEEKGGAKQ
+635 EDLKKEIEERGGAKQ
-650 VMSREVAYLISD
+650 VMSQEVAYLISD

-725 NQVGGRVAAPIW
+725 NQVGGRIAAPIW

-742 EALKTVKPTWYKKP
+742 EALKTIKPTWYKKP
-756 ANVVNVEVCAISGK
+756 NNIVNINICAISGK
-770 LPSPSCYS
+770 LPSSSCYS
-778 LKSEL
+778 IKSEL

-798 NHLQDSSE
+798 NYLQDSSE